1 MLSVTRVRVCD
12 ILESRITVSV
22 SFHSRFITSPLTAY
36 SLVIATARLSYPLT
50 STFSSFCIILFSTIT
65 GALCTAFCHTD
76 YSVKMLVKTGYFH
89 PIKSQS
95 FCLIF
100 SSFTWPHPPSS
111 KIHHQLQV
119 QGPWLTSLN
128 PPQYP
133 AHSRCLI
140 DKTFNWILHSS
151 GGVPALLA
159 DVYARVPPRYR
170 PQSISAED
178 REFTLLRAIAM
189 PSFCFFSALRF
200 SPTDFLPGDSS
211 F

>member
-1 MLSVTRVRVCD
+1 MPVNIV
-12 ILESRITVSV
+12 INGRIGIWTHEVWFSATVSQGLCILLKV
-22 SFHSRFITSPLTAY
+22 FFYFSRMRFMALFLFLHVPLT
-36 SLVIATARLSYPLT
+36 PL
-50 STFSSFCIILFSTIT
+50 
-65 GALCTAFCHTD
+65 
-76 YSVKMLVKTGYFH
+76 
-89 PIKSQS
+89 P
-95 FCLIF
+95 
-100 SSFTWPHPPSS
+100 
-111 KIHHQLQV
+111 HHQLQV

-140 DKTFNWILHSS
+140 DKTFNWILHPS